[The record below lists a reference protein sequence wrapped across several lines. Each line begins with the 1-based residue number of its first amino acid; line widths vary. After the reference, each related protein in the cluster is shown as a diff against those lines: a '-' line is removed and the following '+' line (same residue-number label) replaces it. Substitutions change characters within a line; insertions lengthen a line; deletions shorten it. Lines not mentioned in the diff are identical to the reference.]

1 MKNKGNDLLKSRKFW
16 AAVVAIAYCVIYQ
29 FWPDWPIPEETIVG
43 VVATVVSY
51 ILGVALEDGLSK
63 KNDIDFRNFGN
74 QDKEE

>member
-1 MKNKGNDLLKSRKFW
+1 MKNKGSNLLKSRKFW
-16 AAVVAIAYCVIYQ
+16 AAVVAIVYCVIYQ

-74 QDKEE
+74 QDKE

>member
-1 MKNKGNDLLKSRKFW
+1 MNNKGYNLLKSRKFW
-16 AAVVAIAYCVIYQ
+16 AAVVAIVYCVIYQ

-63 KNDIDFRNFGN
+63 KNDVDFRQYTEKKN
-74 QDKEE
+74 E